1 MFPEL
6 CEKEWR
12 LEGLCFMHKSSPRF
26 LGYFI
31 PGNLYKKIVLNVLHD
46 SGYYQSELRHLHN
59 EAQKRSLQL

>member
-1 MFPEL
+1 
-6 CEKEWR
+6 
-12 LEGLCFMHKSSPRF
+12 MHKSSPRF